1 MTDNRI
7 QALVIYADSC
17 VAPRA
22 SRIAPDFELY
32 QRIVGGFIE
41 AVHGVAPNGEHVVM
55 YVNEDGIAQ
64 NLPVNEVA
72 TALWK
77 RLNSAASQ
85 PLLGNTVVVGAD
97 GCDDA
102 DLPAGVAELARVVH
116 HELEIAGYVA
126 RLRAE
131 ED

>member
-7 QALVIYADSC
+7 QALVIYADSPA
-17 VAPRA
+17 APRP
-22 SRIAPDFELY
+22 SNIEPDFELY
-32 QRIVGGFIE
+32 QRIVGGYIE
-41 AVHGVAPNGEHVVM
+41 AAYGTTTDGERVVF

-77 RLNSAASQ
+77 RLNPDASQ
-85 PLLGNTVVVGAD
+85 PLLGNAVVVGAD
-97 GCDDA
+97 GCEDA
-102 DLPAGVAELARVVH
+102 DLPNGVADLARAVH
-116 HELEIAGYVA
+116 HEIEIAGFVA

-131 ED
+131 KD